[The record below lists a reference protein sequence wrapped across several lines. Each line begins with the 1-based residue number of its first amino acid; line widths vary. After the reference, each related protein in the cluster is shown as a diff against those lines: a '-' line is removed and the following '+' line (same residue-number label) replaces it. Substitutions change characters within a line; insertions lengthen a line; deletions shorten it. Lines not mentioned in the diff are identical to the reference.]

1 MMISRLWT
9 AFLLSLACASTIA
22 WLVALM
28 HEKNVRPVQDLV
40 AFFKKQ
46 SKVGRVILGTFFIA
60 MWVIASTKPGDG
72 GGNGGGE
79 GGGGDGGTN
88 SVQNVA
94 NVGVLP
100 ITSTNAQLEGS
111 VQLENGN
118 IGTGNNSTM
127 ATLNGDPSS
136 VTDEWSNFTPIT
148 STNTTRTLDGDDF
161 RRGFVLTRVGT
172 DEAFTFA
179 APAGANVCA
188 DWRAFGA
195 ASDWIY
201 LAFEDWAFRLGTNDV
216 DRLRVF
222 SFGKVD
228 PLVRDADGHI
238 ATNCWFAPFVAS
250 LGIVPQ
256 ANWPL
261 VSGNENAV
269 PEDLVPS
276 QFWHFV
282 TPSNTLQL
290 TWQNV
295 LLDRLTNTPVSVQ
308 MEVWPS
314 GRFTYRYDL
323 SHLDV
328 EEVTSVLAGASFGG
342 LEWITNAIPTNVTS
356 LAFHSLTVEDATNPD
371 RDGDGLATIDEIF
384 VYDTDPG
391 LADTDFDGLSD
402 PDEMTA
408 GTDPWNPDTDGDGLP
423 DGEEVEIGTNPL
435 LGDSDSDG
443 IGDWQEVYEYGTDP
457 LLADTDGDGL
467 SDAVE
472 TAGVTNPLKADSD
485 DDGLDDPAE
494 IQQGTDPNNPDTDGD
509 GVPDGWEIANGS
521 NPFVADTD
529 GDGLADGIEMMLGSS
544 PLLADTDG
552 DGFGDLEEFDV
563 TGTSP
568 ALADTDGDGLSDW
581 LEADLMRVLASN
593 SWVTAAAESN
603 ATIFAT
609 AGGNLDDAIASTNL
623 PFTVDICG
631 VGFDRISIDT
641 NGKVHLIP
649 TNGTPVTSYE
659 YSNKTP
665 AELPKNGNDILVA
678 PYWDDLMLRPHLAS
692 AISLGVDAEC
702 EHIIIGYTNIGLYD
716 SSYTNASATFQ
727 IVLSNDTNF
736 PIRIN
741 YQSVSTNM
749 TGESATIGVFDRRM
763 VDCRHQAQCRS
774 LVWSYEEEDVVSNG
788 LSLGFRFG
796 TGTNPVNADTDGD
809 GLNDGDEFTLGTDP
823 LNPDTDN
830 DGLEDGAEVAAGASP
845 FRGDT
850 DNDGMPDAW
859 EVRYSLNPN
868 YRYDAS
874 TDADHD
880 GLSNLQEFQIGSS
893 PRDTDTDGD
902 GRSDYVEHNYG
913 TSPILADTDGDGLDD
928 KDEYQRGTSGTNP
941 DSDYDGLPDGW
952 EVKYNLNPKNSGG
965 SYGASGD
972 PDGDGL
978 TNAEE
983 YALGTN
989 PRAKDT
995 DGDGLDDGEEVGCQR
1010 RRYAEDDEWAAS
1022 TNGWTAVT
1030 VETDPD
1036 WSAVWFTFD
1045 ESLKIGGE
1053 WMYDVIC
1060 QWNGLMLVGSD
1071 YHYPDDL
1078 VTTAPVNL
1086 SGSYVSDAALTI
1098 APYWTESVTNS
1109 VSPTI
1114 SVFKRG
1120 TGGNVS
1126 YAIQYTALAAGGTN
1140 TVSFQTVLMFT
1151 NGTYKATEVV
1161 YGEDTSDEV
1170 NGLNASIGVQDS
1182 VNGVN
1187 QTVGFN
1193 QYVNV
1198 PTYQVMQFI
1207 PGTGTDPLNEIVDS
1221 DGDGLSDDFER
1232 SIGTDP
1238 NQPDTDGDG
1247 MHDGWEHKYG
1257 FNPLVNN
1264 DDTNVDSDVTNDST
1278 YDADSDGL
1286 TNKQEADWGTDPNDD
1301 DTDND
1306 GVTDGQEVENSSD
1319 PNDDTDGGRPASRVP
1334 VDFYFGDPS
1343 GSHSEKYRLV
1353 VKPEKNPSGQKPAS
1367 GEEPK
1372 TFEWVNAEYGECE
1385 TKTAMLLRGWTYE
1398 VRMYH
1403 AGTDPDYD
1411 GSPRPD
1417 YDYRLACFPPSC
1429 VGVVTND
1436 PQRLFGENSNSGDT
1450 FEADGKKAEIL
1461 VLDGCIVGDYDRK
1474 DGFTNYDLSRVYRN
1488 KPLRHWINDDD
1499 DSGDVNEGDG
1509 DIPGLRDPSWWGV
1522 TKYAVG
1528 IGKEPDYY
1536 NDQVDGKCDILD
1548 FTPVWVDMGFALQQ
1562 LTAIFEGS
1570 SANDYVLTLAQPEGA
1585 VNVVWTSLTT
1595 NNVSQFLTTAALE
1608 NAETVQLT
1616 EEETRLPGSLI
1627 SAMLENRAKGI
1638 FLFEGRALENDYYY
1652 GTKYI
1657 TLRCYRK
1664 PYTPGE
1670 SNHLF
1675 ELKLPISVSP
1685 VEDMFRWIDERWVCG
1700 DTNSIPSRTGSPW
1713 NNPDNECDGRHFI
1726 FVHGYDVNVQSA
1738 RGWAAEMFKRLRQS
1752 GSCSKF
1758 TAVDWYGN
1766 DSEIPGWV
1774 PKYGGE
1780 APNYYANVEHAF
1792 ATASRFVVDC
1802 ASLTGQKIILAH
1814 SLGNMLVSSAIK
1826 DHDLTNYLKY
1836 YMLNAAVPMEA
1847 YDGDASA
1854 AAMVDHDW
1862 RAVSNRVYS
1871 SEWWQLFANQD
1882 GRRKLTWRERFDG
1895 IERAVNCYSTTE
1907 DTLGNATINEWLVGR
1922 WWRDKYWAMQELNKG
1937 TAYAAAAPESW
1948 MHCEGG
1954 WGYNPHYATNRWYVT
1969 WPSRRM
1975 TDRFRKAISKLTDD
1989 DIKRHPVFRPFDEN
2003 WLFTTNMVSQAL
2015 VSPIRSRILADGIP
2029 ATSFAAGAN
2038 SLGNNV
2044 SGNIDYATCKSGEW
2058 PRNKGRWLHSDIKKV
2073 AFFFNH
2079 LFFKK
2084 LVNGDNQ

>member
-1 MMISRLWT
+1 MLMKIWT
-9 AFLLSLACASTIA
+9 GSLLFLAWMFFCA
-22 WLVALM
+22 WLVLVCR
-28 HEKNVRPVQDLV
+28 EKNVHPLRDF
-40 AFFKKQ
+40 ATFFKKQ
-46 SKVGRVILGTFFIA
+46 TKAGRIILGTLFIA

-88 SVQNVA
+88 NIQMVIGPGGGLQPLVSPGAVTNSQQQ
-94 NVGVLP
+94 GLQGGILP
-100 ITSTNAQLEGS
+100 PQGGL
-111 VQLENGN
+111 V
-118 IGTGNNSTM
+118 
-127 ATLNGDPSS
+127 GDPAP
-136 VTDEWSNFTPIT
+136 VTDLWTDFTPIT

-228 PLVRDADGHI
+228 PLVRDAEGHI
-238 ATNCWFAPFVAS
+238 TMNCWFAPFVAS

-261 VSGNENAV
+261 VAGNENAA
-269 PEDLVPS
+269 PEDLAPS

-323 SHLDV
+323 SRLDV
-328 EEVTSVLAGASFGG
+328 EEVANALVGASFGG

-391 LADTDFDGLSD
+391 LADTDFDGLAD

-435 LGDSDSDG
+435 SGDSDSDG

-494 IQQGTDPNNPDTDGD
+494 IQQGTNPNNPDTDGD
-509 GVPDGWEIANGS
+509 GAPDGWEIANGS

-552 DGFGDLEEFDV
+552 DGFGDIEEFDV

-609 AGGNLDDAIASTNL
+609 AGGNLDDAIVSTNL

-631 VGFDRISIDT
+631 IGFDRISIDT

-749 TGESATIGVFDRRM
+749 TGESATIGVFDRRI

-859 EVRYSLNPN
+859 EARYSLNPN

-952 EVKYNLNPKNSGG
+952 EVKYNLNPKNNSG

-1060 QWNGLMLVGSD
+1060 QWNGLVLVGSD

-1078 VTTAPVNL
+1078 VMTAPVNL

-1140 TVSFQTVLMFT
+1140 TVSFQTVLVFT

-1161 YGEDTSDEV
+1161 YGDDTSDEV

-1198 PTYQVMQFI
+1198 PTYQVVQFI

-1221 DGDGLSDDFER
+1221 DGDGLSNDFER

-1499 DSGDVNEGDG
+1499 DSGDINEGDG
-1509 DIPGLRDPSWWGV
+1509 DIPGLRDPSWWGA

-1536 NDQVDGKCDILD
+1536 NDHVDGKCDILD

-1562 LTAIFEGS
+1562 LTNLFEGS
-1570 SANDYVLTLAQPEGA
+1570 SASDYALTLSQPEGA

-1664 PYTPGE
+1664 PYTLGE

-1726 FVHGYDVNVQSA
+1726 FVHGYDVNAQNA
-1738 RGWAAEMFKRLRQS
+1738 RGWAAEIFKRLRQS

-1847 YDGDASA
+1847 YNQNEYA
-1854 AAMVDHDW
+1854 AAMIDHDW
-1862 RAVSNRVYS
+1862 RGVTNSVYA
-1871 SEWWQLFANQD
+1871 ANWHNIFEGED
-1882 GRRKLTWRERFDG
+1882 GRSRLTWQDRFFG
-1895 IERAVNCYSTTE
+1895 INNAINCYSTTE
-1907 DTLGNATINEWLVGR
+1907 DTLGNAGVDEWLVGR

-1954 WGYNPHYATNRWYVT
+1954 WGYNRYYATNSWYVT
-1969 WPSRRM
+1969 WPNRRM

-1989 DIKRHPVFRPFDEN
+1989 DIKRNPVFRPFDEN
-2003 WLFTTNMVSQAL
+2003 WLFTTNMVTSAM
-2015 VSPIRSRILADGIP
+2015 VAPVRARILADGIP

-2038 SLGNNV
+2038 FIGNNGV
-2044 SGNIDYATCKSGEW
+2044 AGNINYGTCRSGTW
-2058 PRNKGRWLHSDIKKV
+2058 PRDENRWLHSDIKKV
-2073 AFFFNH
+2073 AFCFNH

-2084 LVNGDNQ
+2084 LVNEEVQ

>member
-1 MMISRLWT
+1 MLTKIWT
-9 AFLLSLACASTIA
+9 TTLVFLAWLCFCA
-22 WLVALM
+22 WLVLVC
-28 HEKNVRPVQDLV
+28 HEKNIHPLRDFCL
-40 AFFKKQ
+40 FFKKQ
-46 SKVGRVILGTFFIA
+46 SKVGRVLLGTFFIA

-72 GGNGGGE
+72 GGNGGGD
-79 GGGGDGGTN
+79 GGGDGGTN
-88 SVQNVA
+88 NIQMVIGPGGGLQPMN
-94 NVGVLP
+94 LP
-100 ITSTNAQLEGS
+100 GTVTNNLQQGLQGGILPP
-111 VQLENGN
+111 QGGL
-118 IGTGNNSTM
+118 IG
-127 ATLNGDPSS
+127 APAP
-136 VTDEWSNFTPIT
+136 VTDQWSDFTPIT

-161 RRGFVLTRVGT
+161 RRGFVLTRIGT
-172 DEAFTFA
+172 DEAFSFS

-195 ASDWIY
+195 ATDWIY
-201 LAFEDWAFRLGTNDV
+201 LAFEDWAFRLGTNEV

-228 PLVRDADGHI
+228 PFVRDANGHI
-238 ATNCWFAPFVAS
+238 ATNNWFAPFVAS
-250 LGIVPQ
+250 LGVVPQ
-256 ANWPL
+256 TNWPL
-261 VSGNENAV
+261 IAGNENVAS
-269 PEDLVPS
+269 PEDLMPS

-295 LLDRLTNTPVSVQ
+295 LFERLANMPVSIQ
-308 MEVWPS
+308 MEIWPS
-314 GRFTYRYDL
+314 GRFAYRYDL
-323 SHLDV
+323 SQIDV
-328 EEVTSVLAGASFGG
+328 EEVTNVVAGASFGG
-342 LEWITNAIPTNVTS
+342 LEWVTNAIPTNITS
-356 LAFHSLTVEDATNPD
+356 LSFHALAIEDSADPD
-371 RDGDGLATIDEIF
+371 KDGDGLATIDEIF
-384 VYDTDPG
+384 VFGTDPDAADTDGDG
-391 LADTDFDGLSD
+391 LAD
-402 PDEMTA
+402 PDELAA
-408 GTDPWNPDTDGDGLP
+408 GTDPWNPDTDSDGLA
-423 DGEEVEIGTNPL
+423 DGEEIELGTNPFS
-435 LGDSDSDG
+435 GDSDADG
-443 IGDWQEVYEYGTDP
+443 IGDWSEVYEHGTSP
-457 LLADTDGDGL
+457 TLADTDNDGL

-472 TAGVTNPLKADSD
+472 VAGTTDPTKADTD
-485 DDGLDDPAE
+485 DDGLDDAAE
-494 IQQGTDPNNPDTDGD
+494 SQHGTSPTNPDTDGD
-509 GVPDGWEIANGS
+509 GAPDGWEIANGS
-521 NPFVADTD
+521 NPLVSDTD
-529 GDGLADGIEMMLGSS
+529 GDGLADGVEMRLGSS
-544 PLLADTDG
+544 PLLEDTDG
-552 DGFGDLEEFDV
+552 DGFSDLEEFTV
-563 TGTSP
+563 IGTSP
-568 ALADTDGDGLSDW
+568 SLADTDGDGLSDW
-581 LEADLMRVLASN
+581 LEADVMRVIPSN
-593 SWVTAAAESN
+593 CWVSVCAESN
-603 ATIFAT
+603 ATVFA
-609 AGGNLDDAIASTNL
+609 AIQDNIDDSIVTTNL
-623 PFTVDICG
+623 PFVVDACG
-631 VGFDRISIDT
+631 IGCDRISIDT

-649 TNGTPVTSYE
+649 TNGTVITEHDYH
-659 YSNKTP
+659 NKSP
-665 AELPKNGNDILVA
+665 SEVPKNGNDILIA
-678 PYWDDLMLRPHLAS
+678 AYWDDLMLRQHLAS
-692 AISLGVDAEC
+692 SISYGTDENGVNV
-702 EHIIIGYTNIGLYD
+702 IVGYSNVGLYGSAD
-716 SSYTNASATFQ
+716 TNAALTCQ
-727 IVLSNDTNF
+727 IVLSSDTNF

-741 YQSVSTNM
+741 YQSVVTNM
-749 TGESATIGVFDRRM
+749 SGQSATIGVFDRRTS
-763 VDCRHQAQCRS
+763 DYRHPGRCRS
-774 LVWSYEEEDVVSNG
+774 LVWSYEEDASITNG
-788 LSLGFRFG
+788 LSVGFRFG
-796 TGTNPVNADTDGD
+796 LCTDPLSSDTDDD
-809 GLNDGDEFTLGTDP
+809 GLNDGDELSVGTDP

-830 DGLEDGAEVAAGASP
+830 DGLADGVEIASGASP
-845 FRGDT
+845 FRSDT
-850 DNDGMPDAW
+850 DNDEMPDAW

-874 TDADHD
+874 SDADHD
-880 GLSNLQEFQIGSS
+880 GLSNLQEFQIGTS
-893 PRDTDTDGD
+893 PRNTDTDGD

-913 TSPILADTDGDGLDD
+913 TSPVLADTDCDGLDD
-928 KDEYQRGTSGTNP
+928 KDEYQRGMSGTNP

-952 EVKYNLNPKNSGG
+952 EVKYNLNPKNNGG
-965 SYGASGD
+965 TYGASGD

-1010 RRYAEDDEWAAS
+1010 RRYAEDGEWAAS

-1036 WSAVWFTFD
+1036 LSAVWFSFD
-1045 ESLKIGGE
+1045 ESLKIGDE
-1053 WMYDVIC
+1053 WMYDVLC
-1060 QWNGLMLVGSD
+1060 QWNGLMLAGSD
-1071 YHYPDDL
+1071 FHYPEDI
-1078 VTTAPVNL
+1078 VTNAPVNL
-1086 SGSYVSDAALTI
+1086 SGSYVSDAALML

-1109 VSPTI
+1109 ASPSI

-1126 YAIQYTALAAGGTN
+1126 YAIQYTALAASGTN
-1140 TVSFQTVLMFT
+1140 TVSFQTVLVFT
-1151 NGTYKATEVV
+1151 NGTYKATEIA
-1161 YGEDTSDEV
+1161 YGEDMSPEV
-1170 NGLNASIGVQDS
+1170 NGMNASIGVQDS

-1187 QTVGFN
+1187 QSVGFN
-1193 QYVNV
+1193 QYVSLS
-1198 PTYQVMQFI
+1198 TYQVMQFI

-1232 SIGTDP
+1232 QIGTDP

-1264 DDTNVDSDVTNDST
+1264 DDTNVDSDETNDST
-1278 YDADSDGL
+1278 YDADNDGL

-1334 VDFYFGDPS
+1334 VAFNFGDPS

-1353 VKPEKNPSGQKPAS
+1353 VKPLKNPNGHKPPA

-1398 VRMYH
+1398 VQLFH
-1403 AGTDPDYD
+1403 AGTDPEYD
-1411 GSPRPD
+1411 WTPRPD
-1417 YDYRLACFPPSC
+1417 YDYSLTCHPPSC

-1461 VLDGCIVGDYDRK
+1461 VLDGCIVGDYDHK
-1474 DGFTNYDLSRVYRN
+1474 DGFSNYDLSRVYRN

-1499 DSGDVNEGDG
+1499 DDGDINEGDE
-1509 DIPGLRDPSWWGV
+1509 DIPGVQDLSLWGE
-1522 TKYAVG
+1522 TMYAVG
-1528 IGKEPDYY
+1528 IGKEPDYS
-1536 NDQVDGKCDILD
+1536 NGHVDGKCDILD
-1548 FTPVWVDMGFALQQ
+1548 FTPVWIDMGFALQQ
-1562 LTAIFEGS
+1562 LTNFFEGS
-1570 SANDYVLTLAQPEGA
+1570 SAIDYALTLSQPEGA

-1595 NNVSQFLTTAALE
+1595 NNVSQFLTMSSFE
-1608 NAETVQLT
+1608 DAETVQLT
-1616 EEETRLPGSLI
+1616 EEETKVPGSLI
-1627 SAMLENRAKGI
+1627 SAMLESRAKGI
-1638 FLFEGRALENDYYY
+1638 FLFEGRALEDETYY

-1657 TLRCYRK
+1657 MLRCYRK

-1670 SNHLF
+1670 NSHLF
-1675 ELKLPISVSP
+1675 ELKLPISTSP
-1685 VEDMFRWIDERWVCG
+1685 VEAMFRWIDERWVCG

-1726 FVHGYDVNVQSA
+1726 FVHGYDVNAQSA
-1738 RGWAAEMFKRLRQS
+1738 RGWASEMFKRLWQS
-1752 GSCSKF
+1752 GSRSKF

-1792 ATASRFVVDC
+1792 ATASRFAEDC
-1802 ASLTGQKIILAH
+1802 ASLTGQKVILAH

-1826 DHDLTNYLKY
+1826 DHDLTGYSKY

-1854 AAMVDHDW
+1854 AAMIDHDW

-1882 GRRKLTWRERFDG
+1882 GRRNLTWRERFAE
-1895 IERAVNCYSTTE
+1895 IPNVVNCYSTTE
-1907 DTLGNATINEWLVGR
+1907 DTLGNATINEWLIGR

-1954 WGYNPHYATNRWYVT
+1954 WGYNRYYATNSWYVS
-1969 WPSRRM
+1969 WPNRRM
-1975 TDRFRKAISKLTDD
+1975 TDRFRKAISKLTDN

-2003 WLFTTNMVSQAL
+2003 WLFTTNA
-2015 VSPIRSRILADGIP
+2015 VSPFSVQSIRARILADGIP

-2038 SLGNNV
+2038 FIGNNCV
-2044 SGNIDYATCKSGEW
+2044 TGSINYGTCRSGTW
-2058 PRNKGRWLHSDIKKV
+2058 PRDENRWLHSDIKKV
-2073 AFFFNH
+2073 AFCFNH

-2084 LVNGDNQ
+2084 LVNEEVQ

>member
-1 MMISRLWT
+1 MISRIWT
-9 AFLLSLACASTIA
+9 GALLFFAWLFFCA
-22 WLVALM
+22 WLVLVCR
-28 HEKNVRPVQDLV
+28 EKNVHPLRDF
-40 AFFKKQ
+40 ATFFKKQ
-46 SKVGRVILGTFFIA
+46 TKAGRIILGTFFIA

-72 GGNGGGE
+72 GGNGDGDGGS
-79 GGGGDGGTN
+79 GDGGTN
-88 SVQNVA
+88 NIQMV
-94 NVGVLP
+94 VGPGGGLQPLVSP
-100 ITSTNAQLEGS
+100 GAVTNNQQQGFQGGIQPPQGGL
-111 VQLENGN
+111 L
-118 IGTGNNSTM
+118 
-127 ATLNGDPSS
+127 GDPAP
-136 VTDEWSNFTPIT
+136 VMDEWSDFTPIT

-179 APAGANVCA
+179 SPAGANVCA

-201 LAFEDWAFRLGTNDV
+201 LAFEDWAFQLGTNEV

-261 VSGNENAV
+261 VAGNENAA
-269 PEDLVPS
+269 PEDLAPS

-323 SHLDV
+323 SRLDV

-371 RDGDGLATIDEIF
+371 RDGDGLVTIDEIF

-408 GTDPWNPDTDGDGLP
+408 GMDPWNPDTDGDGLP
-423 DGEEVEIGTNPL
+423 DDEEVEIGTNPL
-435 LGDSDSDG
+435 SGDSDSDG

-509 GVPDGWEIANGS
+509 GAPDGWEIANGS

-603 ATIFAT
+603 TTIFAT

-659 YSNKTP
+659 YGNKTP

-678 PYWDDLMLRPHLAS
+678 PYWDDLMLRPNLAS

-716 SSYTNASATFQ
+716 SSCTNASATFQ

-763 VDCRHQAQCRS
+763 VDCHHQAQCRS

-1140 TVSFQTVLMFT
+1140 TVSFQTVLVFT

-1161 YGEDTSDEV
+1161 YGDDTSDEV

-1198 PTYQVMQFI
+1198 PTYQVVQFI

-1257 FNPLVNN
+1257 FNPLINN

-1372 TFEWVNAEYGECE
+1372 TFEWVNAGYGECE

-1403 AGTDPDYD
+1403 AGTNES
-1411 GSPRPD
+1411 GEPD
-1417 YDYRLACFPPSC
+1417 YDYSLSCYPPSC

-1436 PQRLFGENSNSGDT
+1436 PSGLFQSFDDTSSYFSGE
-1450 FEADGKKAEIL
+1450 GKVAHVL

-1499 DSGDVNEGDG
+1499 DSGDINEGDG
-1509 DIPGLRDPSWWGV
+1509 DIPGLRDPSWWGA

-1536 NDQVDGKCDILD
+1536 NDHVDGKCDMLD

-1562 LTAIFEGS
+1562 LTTIFEGS
-1570 SANDYVLTLAQPEGA
+1570 SASDYVLTLSQPEGA

-1627 SAMLENRAKGI
+1627 LAMLENRAKGI

-1685 VEDMFRWIDERWVCG
+1685 VEDMIRWIDERWVCG
-1700 DTNSIPSRTGSPW
+1700 DTNSIPSRIGSPW

-1726 FVHGYDVNVQSA
+1726 FVHGYDVNAQSA
-1738 RGWAAEMFKRLRQS
+1738 RGWAAEIFKRLRQS

-1792 ATASRFVVDC
+1792 ATASRFVMDC

-1826 DHDLTNYLKY
+1826 DHDLTAYSKY

-1847 YDGDASA
+1847 YNQNEYA
-1854 AAMVDHDW
+1854 AAMIDHDW
-1862 RAVSNRVYS
+1862 RGVTNSVYA
-1871 SEWWQLFANQD
+1871 ANWHNIFEGED
-1882 GRRKLTWRERFDG
+1882 GRSRLTWQDRFFG
-1895 IERAVNCYSTTE
+1895 INNAINCYSTTE
-1907 DTLGNATINEWLVGR
+1907 DTLGNAGVDEWLVGR

-1954 WGYNPHYATNRWYVT
+1954 WGYNRYYATNSWYVT
-1969 WPSRRM
+1969 WPNRRM

-1989 DIKRHPVFRPFDEN
+1989 DIKRDPVFRPFDEN
-2003 WLFTTNMVSQAL
+2003 WLFTTNMVTSAR
-2015 VSPIRSRILADGIP
+2015 VAPVRARILADGIP

-2038 SLGNNV
+2038 FIGNNGV
-2044 SGNIDYATCKSGEW
+2044 AGNINYGTCRSGTW
-2058 PRNKGRWLHSDIKKV
+2058 PRDENRWLHSDIKKV
-2073 AFFFNH
+2073 AFCFNH

-2084 LVNGDNQ
+2084 LVNEEVQ

>member
-1 MMISRLWT
+1 MISRLWT
-9 AFLLSLACASTIA
+9 AFLLSLAGATTIA

-28 HEKNVRPVQDLV
+28 HEKNIRPVQDLV
-40 AFFKKQ
+40 TFFKKQ
-46 SKVGRVILGTFFIA
+46 SKAGRVLLGTFFIA
-60 MWVIASTKPGDG
+60 MWVIASTKPG
-72 GGNGGGE
+72 NGGGS
-79 GGGGDGGTN
+79 GGGDGGGDGGTN
-88 SVQNVA
+88 NIQMVIGSGSGLQPLDSPGAVTNDQQQGLQGGILSPQGGL
-94 NVGVLP
+94 VGNP
-100 ITSTNAQLEGS
+100 A
-111 VQLENGN
+111 
-118 IGTGNNSTM
+118 
-127 ATLNGDPSS
+127 P
-136 VTDEWSNFTPIT
+136 VTDQWTDFTPIT

-161 RRGFVLTRVGT
+161 RRGFVLTRIGT
-172 DEAFTFA
+172 DEAFSFA
-179 APAGANVCA
+179 APANANVCA

-201 LAFEDWAFRLGTNDV
+201 LAFEDWAFRLGTNEV

-222 SFGKVD
+222 SFGKVG
-228 PLVRDADGHI
+228 PLVRDAYGHI
-238 ATNCWFAPFVAS
+238 AANCWFAPFVAS

-261 VSGNENAV
+261 VAGNENAA
-269 PEDLVPS
+269 PEGLAPS
-276 QFWHFV
+276 QFWHLV

-295 LLDRLTNTPVSVQ
+295 LLGRLANTPVSVQ

-323 SHLDV
+323 SRLDV
-328 EEVTSVLAGASFGG
+328 EEVTNALVGASFGG
-342 LEWITNAIPTNVTS
+342 LEWATNAIPTNLTS
-356 LAFHSLTVEDATNPD
+356 LAFHYLALEDATNPD

-402 PDEMTA
+402 PDEITA
-408 GTDPWNPDTDGDGLP
+408 GTDSWNSDTDGDGLP
-423 DGEEVEIGTNPL
+423 DGDEVEIGTNPL
-435 LGDSDSDG
+435 SGDSDSDG

-509 GVPDGWEIANGS
+509 GAPDGWETANGS

-544 PLLADTDG
+544 PLVVDTDG

-568 ALADTDGDGLSDW
+568 ALVDTDGDGLSDW
-581 LEADLMRVLASN
+581 LEVDLMRVLASN
-593 SWVTAAAESN
+593 SWVTAVAEGN
-603 ATIFAT
+603 TTIFAT
-609 AGGNLDDAIASTNL
+609 TGGNLDDAIVSTNL

-659 YSNKTP
+659 YGNKTP

-702 EHIIIGYTNIGLYD
+702 EHIIIGYANMGLYD

-741 YQSVSTNM
+741 YQVVSTNM

-774 LVWSYEEEDVVSNG
+774 LVWAYEEEDAVSNG

-796 TGTNPVNADTDGD
+796 TGTNPVNVDTDGD
-809 GLNDGDEFTLGTDP
+809 GLNDGDELTLGTDP

-830 DGLEDGAEVAAGASP
+830 DGLEDGAEVAAGSSP

-952 EVKYNLNPKNSGG
+952 EVKYNLNPKNNSG

-1010 RRYAEDDEWAAS
+1010 RRYARDDEWAAS
-1022 TNGWTAVT
+1022 TNGWTSVT
-1030 VETDPD
+1030 VETDPE
-1036 WSAVWFTFD
+1036 WSAFWFSFD

-1060 QWNGLMLVGSD
+1060 QLNGLMLVGSD

-1109 VSPTI
+1109 ASPTI

-1120 TGGNVS
+1120 VGGNVS

-1140 TVSFQTVLMFT
+1140 TVSFQTVLVFT

-1193 QYVNV
+1193 QYVIV

-1221 DGDGLSDDFER
+1221 DGDGLSDDLER
-1232 SIGTDP
+1232 QIGTDP

-1264 DDTNVDSDVTNDST
+1264 DDTNVDSDETNDST
-1278 YDADSDGL
+1278 CDADSDGL

-1353 VKPEKNPSGQKPAS
+1353 VKPEKNPNGQKPAS

-1403 AGTDPDYD
+1403 AGTNES
-1411 GSPRPD
+1411 GGPD
-1417 YDYRLACFPPSC
+1417 YDYSLSCHPPSC

-1436 PQRLFGENSNSGDT
+1436 PSGLFQPFDDTSSYFSGE
-1450 FEADGKKAEIL
+1450 GKVAYVL

-1499 DSGDVNEGDG
+1499 DDGDINEGDG
-1509 DIPGLRDPSWWGV
+1509 DIPGLRDPSWWGA

-1536 NDQVDGKCDILD
+1536 NGHVDGKCDILD
-1548 FTPVWVDMGFALQQ
+1548 FTPVWVDMGIALQQ
-1562 LTAIFEGS
+1562 LTTLFEGS
-1570 SANDYVLTLAQPEGA
+1570 SASDYVLTLSQPEGA

-1595 NNVSQFLTTAALE
+1595 NNVSQFLTMSSFE
-1608 NAETVQLT
+1608 DAETVKLT
-1616 EEETRLPGSLI
+1616 EEETRLPNSMI
-1627 SAMLENRAKGI
+1627 SAMLANRAKGI
-1638 FLFEGRALENDYYY
+1638 FLFEGRALGDEYSY

-1670 SNHLF
+1670 GNHLF
-1675 ELKLPISVSP
+1675 ELKLPISTSP
-1685 VEDMFRWIDERWVCG
+1685 VEDMFRWVDERWVCG
-1700 DTNSIPSRTGSPW
+1700 DTNSIPSRTWSPW
-1713 NNPDNECDGRHFI
+1713 NNPDDECDGRHFI
-1726 FVHGYDVNVQSA
+1726 FVHGYAVNAQSA
-1738 RGWAAEMFKRLRQS
+1738 RGWAAEMFKRLWQS
-1752 GSCSKF
+1752 GSRSKF

-1792 ATASRFVVDC
+1792 ATASRFATDC

-1826 DHDLTNYLKY
+1826 DHNLTGYSKY

-1847 YDGDASA
+1847 YDSGAYA
-1854 AAMVDHDW
+1854 APMIDHDW
-1862 RAVSNRVYS
+1862 RGVSNAVYS
-1871 SEWWQLFANQD
+1871 ANWHSLFSEED
-1882 GRRKLTWRERFDG
+1882 GRSSLTWKRRFNG
-1895 IERAVNCYSTTE
+1895 IARVVNCYSTTE
-1907 DTLGNATINEWLVGR
+1907 DTLGNAAINEWLVGR

-1937 TAYAAAAPESW
+1937 TAYAAAAPELW

-1954 WGYNPHYATNRWYVT
+1954 WGYNRYYATNTWYVT
-1969 WPSRRM
+1969 WPNRRM

-1989 DIKRHPVFRPFDEN
+1989 DLKRHPVFRPFDEG
-2003 WLFTTNMVSQAL
+2003 WLFTTNTVAPAMVAP
-2015 VSPIRSRILADGIP
+2015 VRARILADGIP

-2044 SGNIDYATCKSGEW
+2044 SGNIDYATLKSGTW
-2058 PRNKGRWLHSDIKKV
+2058 PRRDGRWLHSDIKKV
-2073 AFFFNH
+2073 AFIFNQR
-2079 LFFKK
+2079 FFKRI
-2084 LVNGDNQ
+2084 VEGDNQ

>member
-1 MMISRLWT
+1 MISRLWT
-9 AFLLSLACASTIA
+9 SLILKLACATTFL
-22 WLVALM
+22 WLVAFM
-28 HEKNVRPVQDLV
+28 YEKGVRPVRDVVVMFKRQPKISRVLLG
-40 AFFKKQ
+40 AFF
-46 SKVGRVILGTFFIA
+46 LG
-60 MWVIASTKPGDG
+60 MWLFASLKPESGNGGDG
-72 GGNGGGE
+72 GGG
-79 GGGGDGGTN
+79 GGTN
-88 SVQNVA
+88 NVQMV
-94 NVGVLP
+94 VGPGGGLQPLDSPGTV
-100 ITSTNAQLEGS
+100 TNGMGQGF
-111 VQLENGN
+111 
-118 IGTGNNSTM
+118 
-127 ATLNGDPSS
+127 LNEIQPPQDGVIGDPSP
-136 VTDEWSNFTPIT
+136 VVDEWTDFAPIT
-148 STNTTRTLDGDDF
+148 STNTTRTITGDDF
-161 RRGFVLTRVGT
+161 RRGFVQTRIGT
-172 DEAFTFA
+172 GESFDFS
-179 APAGANVCA
+179 APSNAVVCT

-195 ASDWIY
+195 ATDWVY
-201 LAFEDWAFRLGTNDV
+201 VAFTNWAFQVATNDV
-216 DRLRVF
+216 NRLRIY
-222 SFGKVD
+222 SFGKIE
-228 PLVRDADGHI
+228 PLVREADGTI
-238 ATNCWFAPFVAS
+238 AINYWFAPFMAL
-250 LGIVPQ
+250 LGV
-256 ANWPL
+256 
-261 VSGNENAV
+261 V
-269 PEDLVPS
+269 PETNWDWLSESDRPS
-276 QFWHFV
+276 QLWHYV
-282 TPSNTLQL
+282 TPEDSLL
-290 TWQNV
+290 VTWQNA
-295 LLDRLTNTPVSVQ
+295 LLDRDTDTPLSFQ
-308 MEVWPS
+308 IEFKP
-314 GRFTYRYDL
+314 GGQFIYRYDL
-323 SHLDV
+323 SRLNAD
-328 EEVTSVLAGASFGG
+328 TITNILAGAAFAGNA
-342 LEWITNAIPTNVTS
+342 LTTNAIPTNVTS
-356 LAFHSLTVEDATNPD
+356 MAFHVLLPEDATNLD
-371 RDGDGLATIDEIF
+371 KDGDGLATIDEIF
-384 VYDTDPG
+384 VFDTDPA
-391 LADTDFDGLSD
+391 LADTDYDGLFD

-408 GTDPWNPDTDGDGLP
+408 GTDPWNPDTDGDGLS

-435 LGDSDSDG
+435 SGDSDSDG

-472 TAGVTNPLKADSD
+472 TAGVMNPLKADSD

-509 GVPDGWEIANGS
+509 GAPDGWEIANGS

-544 PLLADTDG
+544 PLLADSDG

-568 ALADTDGDGLSDW
+568 ALADTDGDGLYDW

-609 AGGNLDDAIASTNL
+609 AGGNLDDAIVATNL

-678 PYWDDLMLRPHLAS
+678 PYWGDLMLRPHLAS

-702 EHIIIGYTNIGLYD
+702 EHIVIGYANMGLYD

-741 YQSVSTNM
+741 YQSASTNM

-774 LVWSYEEEDVVSNG
+774 LVWSYEDEDAVSNG

-796 TGTNPVNADTDGD
+796 TGTNPVSADTDGD

-830 DGLEDGAEVAAGASP
+830 DGLEDGTEVAAGASP

-850 DNDGMPDAW
+850 DNDGMTDAW
-859 EVRYSLNPN
+859 EARYGLNPN

-874 TDADHD
+874 SDADHD
-880 GLSNLQEFQIGSS
+880 GLTNLQEFQIGSS
-893 PRDTDTDGD
+893 PRSVDTDGD
-902 GRSDYVEHNYG
+902 GRSDYVEYGYG

-928 KDEYQRGTSGTNP
+928 RDEYLRGTSGTNP
-941 DSDYDGLPDGW
+941 DSDNDGLPDGW
-952 EVKYNLNPKNSGG
+952 EERYNLNPNNGNNI
-965 SYGASGD
+965 YGASGD

-978 TNAEE
+978 SNAEE

-995 DGDGLDDGEEVGCQR
+995 DGDGLDDGEEAGCLR
-1010 RRYAEDDEWAAS
+1010 RRHAGDDEWATS

-1086 SGSYVSDAALTI
+1086 SGSYVSDAALVV
-1098 APYWTESVTNS
+1098 APYWTDSVTNS
-1109 VSPTI
+1109 APPVI
-1114 SVFKRG
+1114 DVFKRG

-1140 TVSFQTVLMFT
+1140 TVSFQTVLVFT
-1151 NGTYKATEVV
+1151 NGTYKATEIM
-1161 YGEDTSDEV
+1161 YAEDTSEEV
-1170 NGLNASIGVQDS
+1170 NGQNASIGVQDS
-1182 VNGVN
+1182 ANGVN
-1187 QTVGFN
+1187 QSVGFN
-1193 QYVNV
+1193 QYVSL
-1198 PTYQVMQFI
+1198 PTYHVMQFI
-1207 PGTGTDPLNEIVDS
+1207 PGTGTDPVSAIEDS
-1221 DGDGLSDDFER
+1221 DGDGLSDDLER
-1232 SIGTDP
+1232 QIGTDP

-1319 PNDDTDGGRPASRVP
+1319 PNDDTDGGRLASRVP

-1417 YDYRLACFPPSC
+1417 YDYRLAYFPPSC

-1499 DSGDVNEGDG
+1499 DSGDVNDGDE
-1509 DIPGLRDPSWWGV
+1509 DIPGLRDPSWWGA

-1536 NDQVDGKCDILD
+1536 NGHVDGKCDILD
-1548 FTPVWVDMGFALQQ
+1548 FTPVWIDMGRALQQ
-1562 LTAIFEGS
+1562 LTTVFKDT
-1570 SANDYVLTLAQPEGA
+1570 SASDYALTLSQPESA

-1595 NNVSQFLTTAALE
+1595 NNVSQFLSTTVSGCGKGLNDALE
-1608 NAETVQLT
+1608 EAGTEQLT
-1616 EEETRLPGSLI
+1616 AEETKIPSDLLTQ
-1627 SAMLENRAKGI
+1627 MLNNRAKGI

-1700 DTNSIPSRTGSPW
+1700 DTNSVLSRTGSPW

-1726 FVHGYDVNVQSA
+1726 FVHGYDVNAQSA

-1766 DSEIPGWV
+1766 DSEIPGWI

-1826 DHDLTNYLKY
+1826 DHDLANYSKY

-1871 SEWWQLFANQD
+1871 SEWWRLFANQD

-1937 TAYAAAAPESW
+1937 TAYAAAAPEAW

-1954 WGYNPHYATNRWYVT
+1954 WGYNRYYATNSWYVT
-1969 WPSRRM
+1969 WPNRRM

-2003 WLFTTNMVSQAL
+2003 WLFTTNTVTYAMVAP
-2015 VSPIRSRILADGIP
+2015 VRTRILADGIP
-2029 ATSFAAGAN
+2029 AASFAAGAN
-2038 SLGNNV
+2038 FIGNNGV
-2044 SGNIDYATCKSGEW
+2044 TGNINYGTCRSGTW
-2058 PRNKGRWLHSDIKKV
+2058 PRDENRWLHSDIKKV
-2073 AFFFNH
+2073 AFCFNH

-2084 LVNGDNQ
+2084 LVNEEVQ